1 MKSIRKRIT
10 IGLTAAMMMAFTG
23 CANKQEA
30 GQSMNNFRFVVE
42 SKQEFDY
49 IKLKLGEFETKIEP
63 MHDDTKVKEGYVS
76 NIALDEEKDVK
87 FSIEVVNDNETLLNK
102 DDIKLDLSEGKSVNV
117 NLVDKKDNS
126 IDIEIK

>member
-1 MKSIRKRIT
+1 MKSIRKRIA
-10 IGLTAAMMMAFTG
+10 IGLTAAMMMVFTG

-30 GQSMNNFRFVVE
+30 EQSISNFRFVVE

-49 IKLKLGEFETKIEP
+49 IKINLGEFETKIEP
-63 MHDDTKVKEGYVS
+63 MHDDTKVKAGYVS

>member
-1 MKSIRKRIT
+1 
-10 IGLTAAMMMAFTG
+10 MMMVFTG
-23 CANKQEA
+23 CANKQETE
-30 GQSMNNFRFVVE
+30 QSISNFRFAVE

-49 IKLKLGEFETKIEP
+49 IKISLGEFETKIEP
-63 MHDDTKVKEGYVS
+63 MHDDTKVKAGYVS

-87 FSIEVVNDNETLLNK
+87 FSIQVVNDNETLLNK
-102 DDIKLDLSEGKSVNV
+102 DDIKLDLSGGKSVNV

>member
-1 MKSIRKRIT
+1 MKSIRKRIA
-10 IGLTAAMMMAFTG
+10 IGLTAAMMIVFTG

-30 GQSMNNFRFVVE
+30 EQSISNFRFVVE

-49 IKLKLGEFETKIEP
+49 IKINLGEFETKIEP
-63 MHDDTKVKEGYVS
+63 MHDDTKVKAGYVS